1 MAGCSEAHEVEVR
14 SRLCRFRRVDDGGP
28 VLLLERERHIRRLVQ
43 QHKAA
48 MAENRPRRVADSDP
62 SRAVTSP
69 GRETDG
75 GEDHGFGVAAVG
87 RAGQVRLAA
96 QHFADPAARGGKLSQ
111 VTREDQKETRK
122 QQICSLQTTLF
133 G

>member
-14 SRLCRFRRVDDGGP
+14 SWLCRFRRVDDGGA

-43 QHKAA
+43 QHEAA
-48 MAENRPRRVADSDP
+48 VAQNRPRRIADTDA
-62 SRAVTSP
+62 SRAVAAP

-75 GEDHGFGVAAVG
+75 REDHGFGVAAVG

-96 QHFADPAARGGKLSQ
+96 QHFADPAAGGGKL
-111 VTREDQKETRK
+111 RGRIRK
-122 QQICSLQTTLF
+122 K
-133 G
+133 